1 MGLQIV
7 IYTCNLCLLDV
18 QFERLIMSAEWTL
31 TEEEK
36 GKYIDKLTEELITLR
51 AKAGIQ
57 QEEIAR
63 MIGVSRQTYGEIE
76 RKSKK
81 MSWSTFLSLLFFFD
95 QNKTTHQLL
104 RQTEVF
110 TDELVSL
117 MNNGRVIDESEMD
130 SVAGLPVKAILNSL
144 DEQGL
149 QSVRTVMMIEYAR
162 CKNISGD
169 AVIKSFDG
177 RRFGG
182 ELTKDDIQAASA
194 LKRIREKR

>member
-1 MGLQIV
+1 
-7 IYTCNLCLLDV
+7 
-18 QFERLIMSAEWTL
+18 MSAEWTL
-31 TEEEK
+31 SEDSK
-36 GKYIDKLTEELITLR
+36 NKYIEKLSDELITLR

-81 MSWSTFLSLLFFFD
+81 MSWGTYLSLLFFFD
-95 QNKTTHQLL
+95 QNMATHQLL
-104 RQTEVF
+104 RQTNVV

-117 MNNGRVIDESEMD
+117 MNNGKPVDANVMD
-130 SVAGLPVKAILNSL
+130 SFSGFPIKEIMNSL

-162 CKNISGD
+162 CKNMPGD

-177 RRFGG
+177 RNFGDEITG
-182 ELTKDDIQAASA
+182 KDVQVADA

>member
-1 MGLQIV
+1 
-7 IYTCNLCLLDV
+7 
-18 QFERLIMSAEWTL
+18 MSTEWTL

-36 GKYIDKLTEELITLR
+36 DKYIDKLTEELITLR

-76 RKSKK
+76 RKSKR

-95 QNKTTHQLL
+95 QNKATHQLL
-104 RQTEVF
+104 RQTDVF
-110 TDELVSL
+110 TDELLSL
-117 MNNGRVIDESEMD
+117 MNNGKVIDESEMD
-130 SVAGLPVKAILNSL
+130 SLAGFPVKDILNSL

-162 CKNISGD
+162 CKNMSGD

-177 RRFGG
+177 RRFDG
-182 ELTKDDIQAASA
+182 ELTKDEIQAASA

>member
-1 MGLQIV
+1 
-7 IYTCNLCLLDV
+7 
-18 QFERLIMSAEWTL
+18 MSTDWTL
-31 TEEEK
+31 SEENK
-36 GKYIDKLTEELITLR
+36 QKYIDKLSEELITLR

-76 RKSKK
+76 RKAKK
-81 MSWSTFLSLLFFFD
+81 MSWGTFLSLLFFFD
-95 QNKTTHQLL
+95 QNMSTHQLL
-104 RQTEVF
+104 RQTNVV
-110 TDELVSL
+110 TDELLSL
-117 MNNGRVIDESEMD
+117 MNNGRVVDAGDMD
-130 SVAGLPVKAILNSL
+130 PFSGFPLKEILNSL

-162 CKNISGD
+162 CKNMPGD

-177 RRFGG
+177 KRFGT
-182 ELTKDDIQAASA
+182 EITQSDVQVADA

>member
-1 MGLQIV
+1 
-7 IYTCNLCLLDV
+7 
-18 QFERLIMSAEWTL
+18 MSAEWTL

-36 GKYIDKLTEELITLR
+36 IKYIDKLTEELITLR

-76 RKSKK
+76 RKAKK
-81 MSWSTFLSLLFFFD
+81 MSWGTFLSLLFFFD
-95 QNKTTHQLL
+95 QNKSTHQLL
-104 RQTEVF
+104 RQTDVF
-110 TDELVSL
+110 TDELLSF
-117 MNNGRVIDESEMD
+117 MNNGKITDEDEMD
-130 SVAGLPVKAILNSL
+130 SLAGFPIKEILSSL
-144 DEQGL
+144 DDQGL

-162 CKNISGD
+162 CKNMSGD

-177 RRFGG
+177 RKFGD
-182 ELTKDDIQAASA
+182 EITKEDVQATAA